1 MNRKLQIILV
11 LLLLTVNYGFS
22 QVKAYKPSTY
32 YLCSENG
39 SDAIFDL
46 TSKLPEILKEQDA
59 SCLDVKFY
67 YTKEDAE
74 EKVNHIVVVKEFKI
88 DASCTEVYVRVTNE
102 QTKAYDTTTLK
113 LCFSSPINLEGKTPP
128 IINCPDTEVFDLT
141 RNEPLIFEGLDA
153 SLYTVTYH
161 LTESAAVND
170 HGAIVEPN
178 KYLSNTYTP
187 AELFVRVENN
197 NPEYDGLDNDCF
209 STAYFLIDY
218 DDLLGEDDV
227 FVIEACDYNGDD
239 KVKFDLTE
247 REEDIIKGKN
257 GIELTYYISG
267 NDAKS
272 ETNPLIS
279 KELYNHTNPQL
290 VFVVVK
296 NSNTGCKSITKLKL
310 VVLEGPNVPD
320 EVTIENEGLKEDPKY
335 SWFVLDAAIDEITA
349 NDKNVSISYYSSWDD
364 ANKGIN
370 ASGSNMVKNSKPCK
384 GEVYAR
390 VNKSSGCFKVVKI
403 HLVVKDC
410 NLSISNEEKLSFT
423 IYPNPVST
431 TLKINSNQF
440 QKAAVRLVNVKGQL
454 LFENEI
460 DFVNNHAQL
469 NVSNLPKGLYFISLT
484 NKEKSTYKKLVIE

>member
-74 EKVNHIVVVKEFKI
+74 EKVNHIVLVKEFKI
-88 DASCTEVYVRVTNE
+88 DASCTDVYVRVTNE

-113 LCFSSPINLEGKTPP
+113 LCFSSPVNLEGKTPP
-128 IINCPDTEVFDLT
+128 IINCPDTEMFDLT

-153 SLYTVTYH
+153 SLYIVTYH

-197 NPEYDGLDNDCF
+197 TPEYEGLDNDCF
-209 STAYFLIDY
+209 STAHFLIDY
-218 DDLLGEDDV
+218 DDLPDENDV
-227 FVIEACDYNGDD
+227 FVIEACDYNGDGM
-239 KVKFDLTE
+239 VKFDLTE

-257 GIELTYYISG
+257 GIELTYYTSE

-290 VFVVVK
+290 VYVVVK

-310 VVLEGPNVPD
+310 VVLEGPNVPEELTLETENQIIGGHGIYD
-320 EVTIENEGLKEDPKY
+320 LTIIANQIKETNEDAIVTIHYTEASAHHGTSIIVDMHKY
-335 SWFVLDAAIDEITA
+335 TSNVPC
-349 NDKNVSISYYSSWDD
+349 NDT
-364 ANKGIN
+364 
-370 ASGSNMVKNSKPCK
+370 
-384 GEVYAR
+384 VYAR
-390 VNKSSGCFKVVKI
+390 VENENTCYAVVKVN
-403 HLVVKDC
+403 LKVKDC
-410 NLSISNEEKLSFT
+410 NLSMSNEEKLDFT

-440 QKAAVRLVNVKGQL
+440 QKATVRLVNVKGQL
-454 LFENEI
+454 LLKKEI
-460 DFVNNHAQL
+460 GFVNNHAQL

-484 NKEKSTYKKLVIE
+484 NKEKSTYKKLVID